1 MIARISLLALSLALV
16 AGPAVAKDKAKAAQT
31 EPVAV
36 TCDGVFGPK
45 SSDALVRE
53 TFGEDNVET
62 GMVYGVEGIE
72 FMATTVFPDDPDR
85 VMQFSWWDEEKLE
98 YLSSLE
104 LAPSQETPT
113 GIKIGMSVKE
123 VEAINGE
130 PFTIGGFWW
139 DYGGG
144 AVFETGALTNPETG
158 CGFWI
163 RFAPTDDYS
172 EDVDV
177 TPVSGEVT
185 VPSSEP
191 LLETLDVRVQSINLG
206 YAWPEELPQ
215 PDY

>member
-1 MIARISLLALSLALV
+1 MKTGISLLALSLALI
-16 AGPAVAKDKAKAAQT
+16 AAPAMAKDKAKPAPDA
-31 EPVAV
+31 PVAV
-36 TCDGVFGPK
+36 TCEGVFGPK

-62 GMVYGVEGIE
+62 GTVYGVEGIE
-72 FMATTVFPDDPDR
+72 LEATTVYPDDPDR
-85 VMQFSWWDEEKLE
+85 VMQFNWWDEEKLE

-113 GIKIGMSVKE
+113 GVKIGMSVKE

-144 AVFETGALTNPETG
+144 AVFEKGALANPESG

-163 RFAPTDDYS
+163 RFAPMDEYPADI
-172 EDVDV
+172 DVS
-177 TPVSGEVT
+177 PVSGEVT

-191 LLETLDVRVQSINLG
+191 LLETLDVRVQSISLG
-206 YAWPEELPQ
+206 YPWPEDLPQ
-215 PDY
+215 PEY

>member
-16 AGPAVAKDKAKAAQT
+16 AVPAVAKDKAKTAPAA
-31 EPVAV
+31 PVAV

-45 SSDALVRE
+45 SSDTLVRE

-72 FMATTVFPDDPDR
+72 FMATTVFPNEPDR

-144 AVFETGALTNPETG
+144 AVFETGALANPETG

>member
-16 AGPAVAKDKAKAAQT
+16 AVPAVAKDKAKTAPAA
-31 EPVAV
+31 PVAV

-45 SSDALVRE
+45 SSDALVRK

-113 GIKIGMSVKE
+113 GIRIGMSVKE

-144 AVFETGALTNPETG
+144 AVFETGALANPETG